1 MRMRTGDSQ
10 NKKNEN
16 RSQGM
21 FGNHSCGSR
30 FGGGSVERNSRR
42 PPFWQQ
48 KSARGSSFRAVFDKT
63 ERFSMKLL
71 SFLVFYDFYTILYLD
86 KFWFSMKL
94 LGFLVFMIFTLFYT
108 WTNFVGRVTSSF

>member
-16 RSQGM
+16 RSQGL

-48 KSARGSSFRAVFDKT
+48 KSARGSSFRAVFDKI

-71 SFLVFYDFYTILYLD
+71 S
-86 KFWFSMKL
+86 
-94 LGFLVFMIFTLFYT
+94 FLVFMIFTLFYT
-108 WTNFVGRVTSSF
+108 WTNFGFR